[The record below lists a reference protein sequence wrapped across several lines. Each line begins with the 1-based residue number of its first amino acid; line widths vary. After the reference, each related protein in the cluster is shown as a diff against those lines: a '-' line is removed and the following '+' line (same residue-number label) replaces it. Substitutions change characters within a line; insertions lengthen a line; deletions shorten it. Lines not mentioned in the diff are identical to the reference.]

1 MSVSPAEPKSI
12 LKASEID
19 LSDTSTAVASSSVSQ
34 NIPKLSHQRHGYRRM
49 DSQGSVRFSPDV
61 ESACENTPYSTIPL
75 IVEGDSNNSA
85 NMSQGLGISRMSTS
99 SSRKPPSPPSPSSGF
114 YSPPIG
120 SGSLMTSPATSQNR
134 LLASPSWSENNTY
147 GEGGGYS
154 GVDQRHT
161 RNESLNEVDISRG
174 KISAFTESLDMA
186 FDSPNLS
193 RLNSIRE
200 TPVHDEKHIGCGCA
214 ANNDIHSRVRSW
226 TSVSVLCLCIYS
238 TIFSGIWFF
247 IAVLQPRYGER
258 IKTNGSLTPTTASI
272 LFAGFAKSIELSFVT
287 IFVNFLGQVLSRRS
301 LIRNSDGVTV
311 AELTMRNWVIQP
323 GFMITNPKILRRAAL
338 SILGGITLT
347 AAFVAMFYTTASDA
361 IVSPSLQF
369 GKWESV
375 VMKGLVK
382 TGYGNRFYV
391 EQSCQTPISTAM
403 DSSYSASTCVDID
416 HAGEAYHNFLEYVHT
431 WADIAAA
438 GGKGNSSDL
447 AHRPNVTAML
457 YDNTTVKASWIR
469 TNTSDMAA
477 SYKKYNRVVNNVTL
491 AMPHS
496 NVISAAT
503 DQVNGILQP
512 SDLEG
517 VGEYKVRASV
527 VSPTINVLCAN
538 MNKTELSPIIYVDW
552 PNAVTTDSTSVPNQK
567 LAWAGYISQIIL
579 EPGQN
584 YLNSTAVDDIFGWG
598 ANKKQPPVF
607 PMLPIDYNII
617 SNISVYQSD
626 FIYILAKS
634 STTTDYTIC
643 EMSSFL
649 ATDCSTTYSAAGAGG
664 ILENTCEDPNDEIAY
679 AKSYDPPP
687 PPPAPQGDYR
697 NIISEWALT
706 LSLNTGIS
714 NDNASISRLLTQ
726 FVTTTPSLNTTLP
739 SLAEALASL
748 AGCTLLISAQDA
760 TFKHYLG
767 YNGTD
772 NIVSP
777 GVYEPFNASISS
789 QSYTSGPAVR
799 WQKMFYI
806 VLLLVFL
813 TNLFCLGY
821 FIRQRGLVTDF
832 TETQNLFAL
841 AVNSPPSQR
850 LGGSCGAG
858 PQGDQLNVDFHVHH
872 EENSSHFY
880 LKEGTSSS
888 VFEPASFELKSRK
901 APAMGLKS
909 RTASSYS
916 MLSNKRRSIL

>member
-1 MSVSPAEPKSI
+1 MSPSPAEPKGI

-19 LSDTSTAVASSSVSQ
+19 LSDTTTAVSSSSLSQ

-49 DSQGSVRFSPDV
+49 DSQGSVRFSPNI
-61 ESACENTPYSTIPL
+61 ESAPEDTPYSTIPL

-85 NMSQGLGISRMSTS
+85 NMSQGLGISRVSTS
-99 SSRKPPSPPSPSSGF
+99 ASRKSPSPPSPSSGF

-120 SGSLMTSPATSQNR
+120 SGSLMASPATSQNR
-134 LLASPSWSENNTY
+134 LLPSPSWSENNTY

-154 GVDQRHT
+154 GQDQRHT
-161 RNESLNEVDISRG
+161 RNESLNEEDISKG

-186 FDSPNLS
+186 FDGPNIS
-193 RLNSIRE
+193 RLNSIRG
-200 TPVHDEKHIGCGCA
+200 TTVHDEKHIGCGCA

-226 TSVSVLCLCIYS
+226 T
-238 TIFSGIWFF
+238 
-247 IAVLQPRYGER
+247 
-258 IKTNGSLTPTTASI
+258 
-272 LFAGFAKSIELSFVT
+272 
-287 IFVNFLGQVLSRRS
+287 
-301 LIRNSDGVTV
+301 NSDGVTV

-323 GFMITNPKILRRAAL
+323 GFMLTNPKILRRAAM

-382 TGYGNRFYV
+382 TSYGNPTYV
-391 EQSCQTPISTAM
+391 GQNCQTPISTAM
-403 DSSYSASTCVDID
+403 DQLYSASTCVDID
-416 HAGEAYHNFLEYVHT
+416 HAGEAYHNFLEYLRT
-431 WADIAAA
+431 WAEIAAP
-438 GGKGNSSDL
+438 GGKSNSSEL

-469 TNTSDMAA
+469 TDTSDMAA

-496 NVISAAT
+496 GVISAAT
-503 DQVNGILQP
+503 DQVNSILQP

-552 PNAVTTDSTSVPNQK
+552 PNAVTIDSTNVPNQK
-567 LAWAGYISQIIL
+567 LAWAGYTSEIFV
-579 EPGQN
+579 EPGQE
-584 YLNSTAVDDIFGWG
+584 YLNSTVVDDIFGWG
-598 ANKKQPPVF
+598 TNGKQPPVF

-617 SNISVYQSD
+617 SNISVYMSG
-626 FIYILAKS
+626 FIYVLAKS
-634 STTTDYTIC
+634 SITTDYTIC

-649 ATDCSTTYSAAGAGG
+649 ATDCSTKYSAAGSGG
-664 ILENTCEDPNDEIAY
+664 ILETTCEDPNDELAY

-687 PPPAPQGDYR
+687 PPPAAQTDFR

-726 FVTTTPSLNTTLP
+726 FVPTTPSLNTTLP

-760 TFKHYLG
+760 TFRHYMG
-767 YNGTD
+767 YTAPD
-772 NIVSP
+772 DIVSP
-777 GVYEPFNASISS
+777 GIYEPFNASISS

-799 WQKMFYI
+799 WQNIFYV

-880 LKEGTSSS
+880 LKEGNSSS
-888 VFEPASFELKSRK
+888 VFEPASFELKNRK
-901 APAMGLKS
+901 GPGMGLKS

-916 MLSNKRRSIL
+916 MLSNKRRSILNPDPQKVYIGY

>member
-1 MSVSPAEPKSI
+1 MSPSPAEPKGI

-19 LSDTSTAVASSSVSQ
+19 LSDTTTAVSSSSLSQ

-49 DSQGSVRFSPDV
+49 DSQGSVRFSPNI
-61 ESACENTPYSTIPL
+61 ESAPEDTPYSTIPL

-85 NMSQGLGISRMSTS
+85 NMSQGLGISRVSTS
-99 SSRKPPSPPSPSSGF
+99 ASRKSPSPPSPSSGF

-120 SGSLMTSPATSQNR
+120 SGSLMASPATSQNR
-134 LLASPSWSENNTY
+134 LLPSPSWSENNTY

-154 GVDQRHT
+154 GQDQRHT
-161 RNESLNEVDISRG
+161 RNESLNEEDISKG

-186 FDSPNLS
+186 FDGPNIS
-193 RLNSIRE
+193 RLNSIRG
-200 TPVHDEKHIGCGCA
+200 TTVHDEKHIGCGCA

-247 IAVLQPRYGER
+247 IAVLRPRYGER
-258 IKTNGSLTPTTASI
+258 IKTNGSLPPTTASI
-272 LFAGFAKSIELSFVT
+272 LFAGFAKTIELSFVT
-287 IFVNFLGQVLSRRS
+287 IFVSFLGQVLSRRS

-323 GFMITNPKILRRAAL
+323 GFMLTNPKILRRAAM

-382 TGYGNRFYV
+382 TSYGNPTYV
-391 EQSCQTPISTAM
+391 GQNCQTPISTAM
-403 DSSYSASTCVDID
+403 DQLYSASTCVDID
-416 HAGEAYHNFLEYVHT
+416 HAGEAYHNFLEYLRT
-431 WADIAAA
+431 WAEIAAP
-438 GGKGNSSDL
+438 GGKSNSSEL

-469 TNTSDMAA
+469 TDTSDMAA

-496 NVISAAT
+496 GVISAAT
-503 DQVNGILQP
+503 DQVNSILQP

-552 PNAVTTDSTSVPNQK
+552 PNAVTIDSTNVPNQK
-567 LAWAGYISQIIL
+567 LAWAGYTSEIFV
-579 EPGQN
+579 EPGQE
-584 YLNSTAVDDIFGWG
+584 YLNSTVVDDIFGWG
-598 ANKKQPPVF
+598 TNGKQPPVF

-617 SNISVYQSD
+617 SNISVYMSG
-626 FIYILAKS
+626 FIYVLAKS
-634 STTTDYTIC
+634 SITTDYTIC

-649 ATDCSTTYSAAGAGG
+649 ATDCSTKYSAAGSGG
-664 ILENTCEDPNDEIAY
+664 ILETTCEDPNDELAY

-687 PPPAPQGDYR
+687 PPPAAQTDFR

-726 FVTTTPSLNTTLP
+726 FVPTTPSLNTTLP

-760 TFKHYLG
+760 TFRHYMG
-767 YNGTD
+767 YTAPD
-772 NIVSP
+772 DIVSP
-777 GVYEPFNASISS
+777 GIYEPFNASISS

-799 WQKMFYI
+799 WQNIFYV

-880 LKEGTSSS
+880 LKEGNSSS
-888 VFEPASFELKSRK
+888 VFEPASFELKNRK
-901 APAMGLKS
+901 GPGMGLKS